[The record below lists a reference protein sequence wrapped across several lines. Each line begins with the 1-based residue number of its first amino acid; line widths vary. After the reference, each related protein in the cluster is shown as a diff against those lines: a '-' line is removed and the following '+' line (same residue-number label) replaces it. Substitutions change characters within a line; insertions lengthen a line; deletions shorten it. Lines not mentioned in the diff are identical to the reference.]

1 MNDNKA
7 SLFPLAVCCAM
18 VFTSAAFAAGEDTE
32 ERWDVN
38 NPPGDSRR
46 ITIDTTS
53 GTWMSLDVSPDG
65 RTIAFDLLGD
75 IYLLPIEGGEARAI
89 DSGLAWSM
97 QPRFS
102 PDGTQIAY
110 TSDAGGGDNIWIMNA
125 DGSGKR
131 QLTHEDFRLLNNPWW
146 SPDGQYI
153 AARKHF
159 TTRRSLGTGEI
170 WLWHVHGGDGIA
182 VVERPNES
190 FQKELGEPAFS
201 PDGRY
206 LYYTFDAT
214 PGNVFQYAQ
223 DSNAQIFEIRRHD
236 LERGT
241 SESFVTG
248 AGGAVRPTPSPNGR
262 YLAFVRRTE
271 GRTAPPSLFLKDL
284 ESGREWPIY
293 DALDQDLQEV
303 WAVHGVYPNMDWT
316 PDSKSIVFWAG
327 GGIRRIDVATREVR
341 DIPFRVR
348 DTRTVYDPP
357 RPAIEVAPRTF
368 DTRMI
373 RHAAV
378 SPDGSRLV
386 YESAG
391 VLYVKPVSG
400 GAPRALTSDARDH
413 FELFPS
419 WSRDGRTIVF
429 VTWDDRELGHVHS
442 VPASGGRSTRLTER
456 PGHYLNPRFSPD
468 GRQVVFE
475 AVAGGDLTSP
485 AWSVDT
491 GVFIMPARG
500 GEARR
505 VTDDGT
511 HPHFG
516 ARGDRLYLTR
526 QQGDKRQLVSVD
538 LNGEAPHVHATGQHV
553 VRFEVS
559 PDDRHLAYRE
569 NFHVYV
575 VPLPP
580 GGLPLEVGTTVGGVP
595 MTRASGDGGSYPSWT
610 ADGATLWWT
619 LGPVAYRAGIAEL
632 FPPPDGDD
640 GYRAPTEGTVLS
652 VRLESDVPAG
662 TVALVGARVVTMS
675 EPDGG
680 VLEDGVVLV
689 EGNRIRAVGSRDAVE
704 VPRDARV
711 VDVSGKAVI
720 PGLID
725 AHAHGPQGQNG
736 IVPEQNWSAYATLAF
751 GVTTIHDPSND
762 AEEVFVAAEMQ
773 RTGRILAP
781 RIFSTGDVVYGAK
794 STSFAKIDSLEDAR
808 GHVRRLAAQ
817 GAISI
822 KNYNQPRREQRQQVV
837 VAAREE
843 NVLVVTEGA
852 SLFHMDLSMVADGNS
867 TIEHNLPQGM
877 LYDDVLQ
884 FWSQTKVAYT
894 PTLVVTYGGLS
905 GETYWYQETNV
916 WEHPILS
923 RFVPPDVLR
932 PRAVRRTKAPESEYH
947 HAASAATARLLAE
960 RGVLVSIGAHG
971 QREGLASHWEIWGF
985 VQGGMSP
992 VEALRAATIVP
1003 ATALGFAADLGS
1015 LEPGKLA
1022 DLVVIDADVL
1032 EDVFASDRVSMVM
1045 LNGRLYEAATL
1056 HETVTGNRR
1065 TEPFY
1070 WQRDLKTP

>member
-1 MNDNKA
+1 
-7 SLFPLAVCCAM
+7 LFPLAVCCAM

-327 GGIRRIDVATREVR
+327 GGIRHIDVATREVR

-391 VLYVKPVSG
+391 GLYVKPASG
-400 GAPRALTSDARDH
+400 GAPRAPTSDARDH

-429 VTWDDRELGHVHS
+429 VTWDD
-442 VPASGGRSTRLTER
+442 
-456 PGHYLNPRFSPD
+456 
-468 GRQVVFE
+468 
-475 AVAGGDLTSP
+475 
-485 AWSVDT
+485 
-491 GVFIMPARG
+491 
-500 GEARR
+500 
-505 VTDDGT
+505 
-511 HPHFG
+511 
-516 ARGDRLYLTR
+516 
-526 QQGDKRQLVSVD
+526 
-538 LNGEAPHVHATGQHV
+538 
-553 VRFEVS
+553 
-559 PDDRHLAYRE
+559 
-569 NFHVYV
+569 
-575 VPLPP
+575 
-580 GGLPLEVGTTVGGVP
+580 
-595 MTRASGDGGSYPSWT
+595 
-610 ADGATLWWT
+610 
-619 LGPVAYRAGIAEL
+619 
-632 FPPPDGDD
+632 
-640 GYRAPTEGTVLS
+640 
-652 VRLESDVPAG
+652 
-662 TVALVGARVVTMS
+662 
-675 EPDGG
+675 
-680 VLEDGVVLV
+680 
-689 EGNRIRAVGSRDAVE
+689 
-704 VPRDARV
+704 
-711 VDVSGKAVI
+711 
-720 PGLID
+720 
-725 AHAHGPQGQNG
+725 
-736 IVPEQNWSAYATLAF
+736 
-751 GVTTIHDPSND
+751 
-762 AEEVFVAAEMQ
+762 
-773 RTGRILAP
+773 
-781 RIFSTGDVVYGAK
+781 
-794 STSFAKIDSLEDAR
+794 
-808 GHVRRLAAQ
+808 
-817 GAISI
+817 
-822 KNYNQPRREQRQQVV
+822 
-837 VAAREE
+837 
-843 NVLVVTEGA
+843 
-852 SLFHMDLSMVADGNS
+852 
-867 TIEHNLPQGM
+867 
-877 LYDDVLQ
+877 
-884 FWSQTKVAYT
+884 
-894 PTLVVTYGGLS
+894 
-905 GETYWYQETNV
+905 
-916 WEHPILS
+916 
-923 RFVPPDVLR
+923 
-932 PRAVRRTKAPESEYH
+932 
-947 HAASAATARLLAE
+947 
-960 RGVLVSIGAHG
+960 
-971 QREGLASHWEIWGF
+971 
-985 VQGGMSP
+985 
-992 VEALRAATIVP
+992 
-1003 ATALGFAADLGS
+1003 
-1015 LEPGKLA
+1015 
-1022 DLVVIDADVL
+1022 
-1032 EDVFASDRVSMVM
+1032 
-1045 LNGRLYEAATL
+1045 
-1056 HETVTGNRR
+1056 
-1065 TEPFY
+1065 
-1070 WQRDLKTP
+1070 